1 MDIDKAIEIIKRK
14 TTIPRA
20 DEDFSDIEAAY
31 NLAVMALE
39 YQRNGGTDNKNV
51 KEKTAKFINSRW
63 VPVTEQLPEVDL
75 ERILVCLQ
83 NGGVFMGFFNGS
95 EFLEMSSMGIRAF
108 PENNPVVAWQPKPE
122 PYQS

>member
-63 VPVTEQLPEVDL
+63 VPVTEQLPDL
-75 ERILVCLQ
+75 IYYL
-83 NGGVFMGFFNGS
+83 
-95 EFLEMSSMGIRAF
+95 
-108 PENNPVVAWQPKPE
+108 
-122 PYQS
+122 